1 MTLDRHTLLV
11 FLSPVIIIDNT
22 EDVAIP
28 LKEKLSK
35 LNFGLTIRAGGI
47 NAIFGKLW
55 QRTVNSSSSP

>member
-22 EDVAIP
+22 EDFAIP

-35 LNFGLTIRAGGI
+35 LNFGLTIRPSGI
-47 NAIFGKLW
+47 NVIFGKLW
-55 QRTVNSSSSP
+55 QRTVNSSLLL